1 MRVDRGSASIPHK
14 EAYTRFRRPRIL
26 DADAPNSGRIPCKS
40 SAQAVLLGLLR
51 PLGRCYNSTAQLQTF
66 WAAEGHAR
74 GMAIVDNSLAAG
86 RRLATQ
92 VVLIQA
98 AVAVCAGLAFL
109 VQGVPSALSA
119 FAGGLLVVIGTGL
132 LALRVFAQAL
142 AGPGTMV
149 ARFALGTL
157 LKWIVVI
164 IGFYLIVAYLK
175 LPP

>member
-1 MRVDRGSASIPHK
+1 M
-14 EAYTRFRRPRIL
+14 PRQF
-26 DADAPNSGRIPCKS
+26 A
-40 SAQAVLLGLLR
+40 
-51 PLGRCYNSTAQLQTF
+51 RCYNSKAQLQTF
-66 WAAEGHAR
+66 GRAEGRAR

-86 RRLATQ
+86 RRLAMQ

-109 VQGVPSALSA
+109 AQGLASALAA

-132 LALRVFAQAL
+132 LALRVFAPAL
-142 AGPGTMV
+142 AGPGAMV

-164 IGFYLIVAYLK
+164 AGLYLIVAYWK
-175 LPP
+175 LPPLPALVGLTAAVLVNLAVLGFKR